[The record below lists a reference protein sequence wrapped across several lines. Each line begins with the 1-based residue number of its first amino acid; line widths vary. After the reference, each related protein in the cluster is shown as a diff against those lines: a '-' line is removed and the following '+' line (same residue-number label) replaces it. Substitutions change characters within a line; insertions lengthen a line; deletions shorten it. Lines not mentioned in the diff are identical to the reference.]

1 MRPGKSS
8 LDAPFVDSSNKEVNV
23 KKKPS
28 SRQISEFVW
37 GWIFILPT
45 MLGLIILNIYP
56 MIDTIKQSFY
66 KTGDFGK
73 GNKFVG
79 LANYEKVFGDSEVW
93 QSLANTIKYAIVE
106 VPFSIVIA
114 LLLAV
119 ILNKKL
125 KGRSVFRTIFFLP
138 MVVAPAAIAMVWKWL
153 YNSNFGLI
161 NNTLHIKVNWI
172 SDPKIAIYSIAVIG
186 IWSVIGYN
194 MVLFLAGLQEVP
206 RDYYEAASLDGA
218 NEWQKLINITV
229 PLISPTIFF
238 VLVTRIIA
246 AMQVFDLI
254 YMLIDLNNP
263 AWKKTESL
271 VYLFYK
277 YSFQQSKKGYGA
289 TVIVVLLAF
298 ILILTIIQIIGQKKW
313 VHYE

>member
-1 MRPGKSS
+1 M
-8 LDAPFVDSSNKEVNV
+8 
-23 KKKPS
+23 KKKT
-28 SRQISEFVW
+28 SRQKNEMLW

-45 MLGLIILNIYP
+45 MIGLAVLNFYP
-56 MIDTIKQSFY
+56 MIATLKQSFY

-73 GNKFVG
+73 GNVFVG
-79 LANYEKVFGDSEVW
+79 LSNYKKVLGDAEVW
-93 QSLANTIKYAIVE
+93 QALWNTVKYALVE

-114 LLLAV
+114 LVLAV
-119 ILNKKL
+119 LLNKKL

-138 MVVAPAAIAMVWKWL
+138 MVVAPAAVAMIWKWL

-161 NNTLHIKVNWI
+161 NNVLGIKVNWI
-172 SDPKIAIYSIAVIG
+172 SDPNIAIYSIAVIG
-186 IWSVIGYN
+186 IWSGIGYN
-194 MVLFLAGLQEVP
+194 LVLFLAGLQEVP

-218 NEWQKLINITV
+218 NSFQLMINITV

-238 VLVTRIIA
+238 VLVTRIIGA
-246 AMQVFDLI
+246 LQVFDLI
-254 YMLIDLNNP
+254 YMMMDLNNP
-263 AWKKTESL
+263 AWKKTESM

-289 TVIVVLLAF
+289 TVVVVLLAV
-298 ILILTIIQIIGQKKW
+298 IMVITAIQLVGQKKW

>member
-1 MRPGKSS
+1 M
-8 LDAPFVDSSNKEVNV
+8 
-23 KKKPS
+23 KKKAS
-28 SRQISEFVW
+28 SRQISEFMW

-45 MLGLIILNIYP
+45 MIGLIVLNIYP
-56 MIDTIKQSFY
+56 MLDTIKQSFY

-73 GNKFVG
+73 GNVFVG
-79 LANYEKVFGDSEVW
+79 LANYRKVMGDSEVW
-93 QSLANTIKYAIVE
+93 QALWNTVKYAIVE
-106 VPFSIVIA
+106 VPFSLVIA

-119 ILNKKL
+119 LLNKKMR
-125 KGRSVFRTIFFLP
+125 GRDAFRTIFFLP

-161 NNTLHIKVNWI
+161 NNVFNIKVNWI
-172 SDPKIAIYSIAVIG
+172 SDPDIAIYSIALIG

-218 NEWQKLINITV
+218 NGWQQFINITV

-238 VLVTRIIA
+238 VLVTRVIG

-254 YMLIDLNNP
+254 YMMIDLNNP

-271 VYLFYK
+271 VFLFYK

-289 TVIVVLLAF
+289 TVVVVLLVF
-298 ILILTIIQIIGQKKW
+298 ILLLTVIQLIGQKKW

>member
-1 MRPGKSS
+1 M
-8 LDAPFVDSSNKEVNV
+8 
-23 KKKPS
+23 KKKITA
-28 SRQISEFVW
+28 RQKSEFIW

-45 MLGLIILNIYP
+45 MIGLIVLNIIP
-56 MIDTIKQSFY
+56 MFQTLYQSFF

-73 GNKFVG
+73 GNVYVG
-79 LANYEKVFGDSEVW
+79 MANYQKVFGDTEVW
-93 QSLANTIKYAIVE
+93 QSLWNTVKYAIVE
-106 VPFSIVIA
+106 VPFSVVIA

-119 ILNKKL
+119 LLNKKL
-125 KGRSVFRTIFFLP
+125 KGREFFRTVFFLP

-153 YNSNFGLI
+153 YNSSFGLL
-161 NNTLHIKVNWI
+161 NNAFHVKVNWI
-172 SDPKIAIYSIAVIG
+172 SDPKIAIYSLAVIG

-218 NEWQKLINITV
+218 SGFKQLIHITV

-238 VLVTRIIA
+238 VLVTRIIG

-254 YMLIDLNNP
+254 YMIIDYNNP
-263 AWKKTESL
+263 AMKKTESL

-277 YSFQQSKKGYGA
+277 YSFEQSKKGYGA
-289 TVIVVLLAF
+289 TVIVVLLAV
-298 ILILTIIQIIGQKKW
+298 ILLLTVVQLIGQKKW

>member
-1 MRPGKSS
+1 M
-8 LDAPFVDSSNKEVNV
+8 
-23 KKKPS
+23 KKKTS
-28 SRQISEFVW
+28 TRQKSELLW

-45 MLGLIILNIYP
+45 MIGLAVLNFYP
-56 MIDTIKQSFY
+56 MIATVKQSFY

-73 GNKFVG
+73 GNIYVG
-79 LANYEKVFGDSEVW
+79 LENYNRVFGDTEVW
-93 QSLANTIKYAIVE
+93 QSLLNTVKYAVIE
-106 VPFSIVIA
+106 VPFSIIFA

-119 ILNKKL
+119 LLNKKL
-125 KGRSVFRTIFFLP
+125 KGRDTFRTIFFLP

-161 NNTLHIKVNWI
+161 NNVFHVNVKWI
-172 SDPKIAIYSIAVIG
+172 SDPNLAIFSIAIIG
-186 IWSVIGYN
+186 IWSALGYN
-194 MVLFLAGLQEVP
+194 LVLFLAGLQEVP

-218 NEWQKLINITV
+218 NGWAQLMHITV

-238 VLVTRIIA
+238 VLVTRVIG

-254 YMLIDLNNP
+254 YMMIDLNNP

-271 VYLFYK
+271 VFLFYK
-277 YSFQQSKKGYGA
+277 YSFDQSKKGYGA
-289 TVIVVLLAF
+289 TVVVVLLVV
-298 ILILTIIQIIGQKKW
+298 IMILTVIQLIGQKKW